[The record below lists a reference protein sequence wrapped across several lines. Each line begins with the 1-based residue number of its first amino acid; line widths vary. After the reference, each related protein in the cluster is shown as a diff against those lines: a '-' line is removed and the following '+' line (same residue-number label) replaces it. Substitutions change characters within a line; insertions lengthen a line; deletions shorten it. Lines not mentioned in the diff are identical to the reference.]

1 MTQGIYK
8 IINVVTND
16 FYVGSSNKFAVRK
29 REHWRQ
35 LRNNKHHN
43 KHLQRSWNKHGEIA
57 FVFVVV
63 ESLEEGV
70 DILAAENVWLKEHV
84 GKSYCYNIAI
94 DATAFTLGC
103 FGDKNPMWGKTFSHT
118 EEAKQRIGKASKDR
132 IQSEEEKV
140 KRIQTMQGHQVT
152 AEVRAKI
159 SATLSGAGNP
169 NFGKPRSND
178 FINKVRKEV
187 YEVSTDTYY
196 PSVKKAREKLNLTPP
211 TITRALKS
219 GKPISNGPNKG
230 LQFMYVPTPYQCT
243 KKSNKINLHE

>member
-43 KHLQRSWNKHGEIA
+43 KHLQNSWNKYGESSFI
-57 FVFVVV
+57 FVIV
-63 ESLEEGV
+63 ENLPIGK
-70 DILAAENVWLKEHV
+70 DIHAAENVWLKEHV
-84 GKSYCYNIAI
+84 GKPYCYNISI
-94 DATAFTLGC
+94 DAFAPATGC

-118 EEAKQRIGKASKDR
+118 EEAKKRISAASKLQV
-132 IQSEEEKV
+132 QSEETKA
-140 KRIQTMQGHQVT
+140 KRIRTMQGHQVT

-169 NFGKPRSND
+169 NFGKPRSKEFVD
-178 FINKVRKEV
+178 KVRKEV
-187 YEVSTDTYY
+187 YEISTDTYY
-196 PSVKKAREKLNLTPP
+196 PSVKKAREKLNLKPT

-230 LQFMYVPTPYQCT
+230 LQFKYVPTPYQCA
-243 KKSNKINLHE
+243 KNQIK